1 MITVDAIPYPYQFD
15 SRHTAL
21 VVIDMQRDFVEEGG
35 FGSVLGNDEIGR
47 ASCRERV

>member
-35 FGSVLGNDEIGR
+35 LAVCSAMTCGR
-47 ASCRERV
+47 